1 MRPPPDPSQATPAC
15 RRAPHHAYAKPAG
28 ALWNS
33 YDRPRISPDKGD
45 VFQGNR
51 AMTTKRLLLSASLA
65 FAVISSP
72 AFAGTTISDQRYWP
86 DEAHAAAMSAAALP
100 QNAFDSVAAPQ
111 RTEQSHR
118 YEGGPRSIF

>member
-1 MRPPPDPSQATPAC
+1 
-15 RRAPHHAYAKPAG
+15 
-28 ALWNS
+28 
-33 YDRPRISPDKGD
+33 
-45 VFQGNR
+45 
-51 AMTTKRLLLSASLA
+51 MTTKRLLLSASLA

-86 DEAHAAAMSAAALP
+86 DEAHATAMSAAVLP
-100 QNAFDSVAAPQ
+100 LNAFDSAAAPQAPQ